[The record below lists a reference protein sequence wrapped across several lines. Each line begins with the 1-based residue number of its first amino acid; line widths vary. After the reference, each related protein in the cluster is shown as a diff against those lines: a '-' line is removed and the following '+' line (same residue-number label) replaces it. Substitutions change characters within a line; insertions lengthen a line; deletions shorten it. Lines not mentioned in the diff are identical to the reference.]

1 MLSNLHTMDRFWWV
15 FLILAVVGL
24 CILEGVMGETADRQA
39 AKLNPKTRQRIAWGI
54 FIGAL
59 GLAAFLFVRGI
70 YFHTP

>member
-1 MLSNLHTMDRFWWV
+1 MLSNLHTMDRFWWL
-15 FLILAVVGL
+15 FLILAIAGL
-24 CILEGVMGETADRQA
+24 CILEGIMGGAIDRQA

-59 GLAAFLFVRGI
+59 ALAAFLFVHGI